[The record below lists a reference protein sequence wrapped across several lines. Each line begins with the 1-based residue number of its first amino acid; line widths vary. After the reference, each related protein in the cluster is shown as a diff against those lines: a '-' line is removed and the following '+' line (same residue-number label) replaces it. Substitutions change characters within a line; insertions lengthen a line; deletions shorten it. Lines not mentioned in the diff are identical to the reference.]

1 VSENADQMYKKLLKD
16 VDNLKDFFELNN
28 ISPAEC
34 LPIIVHFTA
43 EVLEWLDTSEE
54 MKKQFVKIIKKAI
67 LKENRMQ
74 KVMLVGNLGRDP
86 EEKSTFKGLV
96 LTMSMAVKV
105 NKDVTQWYK
114 LLIWEDKKDIFK
126 SILPYLKKGSR
137 LLVIGDLMKPG
148 LYVNKAGETMVDLS
162 VSPSSINFIGTQQ
175 DKEKASESNNSQSVF
190 SASNG
195 TMDMFESQEEDL
207 PF

>member
-1 VSENADQMYKKLLKD
+1 
-16 VDNLKDFFELNN
+16 
-28 ISPAEC
+28 
-34 LPIIVHFTA
+34 
-43 EVLEWLDTSEE
+43 
-54 MKKQFVKIIKKAI
+54 
-67 LKENRMQ
+67 MQ